1 MRHMTKGRPMGK
13 PWCELRVSPELLRL
27 MIKEAGGN
35 PASPCD
41 RGTYQEVARVA
52 GLRGHQLVGHL
63 ATGRR
68 KSCSPTS
75 ALGIAGA
82 LGVPLEVLFVRRSS
96 PLAGR
101 SVAREKVPA

>member
-1 MRHMTKGRPMGK
+1 MGK

-27 MIKEAGGN
+27 MIKEAGNN

-41 RGTYQEVARVA
+41 RGTYEDVARIA

-63 ATGRR
+63 AAGRR
-68 KSCSPTS
+68 KTCSPTS

-82 LGVPLEVLFVRRSS
+82 LGVPLEVLFMRRSS
-96 PLAGR
+96 PLAVR
-101 SVAREKVPA
+101 NVPSERISA

>member
-1 MRHMTKGRPMGK
+1 MGK

-27 MIKEAGGN
+27 MIREAGTN
-35 PASPCD
+35 PASPCES
-41 RGTYQEVARVA
+41 GTYMEVARIA

-82 LGVPLEVLFVRRSS
+82 LGVPLEVLFVRKSS
-96 PLAGR
+96 PLAVR
-101 SVAREKVPA
+101 TAVREKVPA